1 ITLPGYMDL
10 LLVMTHATKVIILG
24 KAHKNIT
31 THKGGGFLSEIKL
44 TMSFIV
50 IKNPSICFAN

>member
-1 ITLPGYMDL
+1 DAIITLPGYMDL

-31 THKGGGFLSEIKL
+31 THKGGGFLS
-44 TMSFIV
+44 
-50 IKNPSICFAN
+50 